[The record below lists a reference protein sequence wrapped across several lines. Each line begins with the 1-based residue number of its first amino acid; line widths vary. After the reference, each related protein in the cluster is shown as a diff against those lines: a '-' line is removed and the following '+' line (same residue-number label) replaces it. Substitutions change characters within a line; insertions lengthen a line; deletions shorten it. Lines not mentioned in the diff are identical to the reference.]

1 MIPLRKLLAFIGL
14 LLASASANPRSAE
27 GERYTYPVT
36 LNFMLDETLQEGEPF
51 LIGMEPERDTPE
63 YRQRAFDW
71 FSSQYDLDIPMNF
84 QFGDLILGGKA
95 VMLNWRLNPVY
106 RMHVYGMDVQ
116 DEPLW
121 RGKYPASNVRMQDD
135 GYLMQTIAPLNVCGM
150 FGMGWDPVNCYDVP
164 VGSIILYG
172 EYRPTTD
179 DGEVLTT
186 IQYESN
192 CPVTSN
198 TAPPFGTPINCE
210 LHSEEWG
217 DGYNDGQNIVKPD
230 SMYASYRI
238 TFPKHL
244 ADTDREARKF
254 SRLVNPRPGN

>member
-1 MIPLRKLLAFIGL
+1 MVFASKLLAFVGL
-14 LLASASANPRSAE
+14 LLSVASIDARNAE
-27 GERYTYPVT
+27 GERYTYPVMF
-36 LNFMLDETLQEGEPF
+36 NFMLDETLQEGEPF
-51 LIGMEPERDTPE
+51 LIEMEPERDTLE

-71 FSSQYDLDIPMNF
+71 FSSQYDLEIPENF
-84 QFGDLILGGKA
+84 TFAGVILDGKA

-106 RMHVYGMDVQ
+106 RMHVYGIDVQ

-121 RGKYPASNVRMQDD
+121 RGKYPLSNVRMQDD
-135 GYLMQTIAPLNVCGM
+135 GYLLQTIAPLNVCGM
-150 FGMGWDPVNCYDVP
+150 FGLGWDSENCYDVP

-192 CPVTSN
+192 CPVTPG
-198 TAPPFGTPINCE
+198 AVPPFATPINCD

-217 DGYNDGQNIVKPD
+217 DGFNDGQNIARPN
-230 SMYASYRI
+230 SMHATYRI
-238 TFPKHL
+238 TFPKYI
-244 ADTDREARKF
+244 DETDRDARKMT
-254 SRLVNPRPGN
+254 RLVRPRP